1 MSHYS
6 LQVQLGW
13 LEYDSWKPHWHRLL
27 QALLSIWTSRPI
39 EQHSRIRRESPAVM
53 TLNVACEL
61 LGPLYELYVA
71 ALGDTAA
78 WVLGHLTLLAIVVM
92 VAWLLKNR
100 NEVITGLDLRPRTIG
115 GIIIIIG
122 LFIGTTLI
130 FTRSLGFPLVGSLLT
145 SFSSVA
151 FVFWCYRWLE
161 PARV

>member
-1 MSHYS
+1 
-6 LQVQLGW
+6 
-13 LEYDSWKPHWHRLL
+13 
-27 QALLSIWTSRPI
+27 
-39 EQHSRIRRESPAVM
+39 M

-78 WVLGHLTLLAIVVM
+78 WALGHLTLLAIVVM

-115 GIIIIIG
+115 GIIAIVV
-122 LFIGTTLI
+122 LFVGTTLI
-130 FTRSLGFPLVGSLLT
+130 FTHSLGFPLVGSLFT

-161 PARV
+161 PAHA